1 MRYHDRWNKNRDP
14 VLMQQNMK
22 ITQTTLQKMTEN
34 REKLAVL
41 TCYDATFAAVLEN
54 AGVDVLLV
62 GDSLGNVLHGSDT
75 TLAVSLDDMLYH
87 TRCVARG
94 AGKAFII
101 TDMPF
106 GSYQISPE
114 QAFEN
119 AARIIAAGAQMV
131 KIEGGHVMAGT
142 IQFLT
147 QRGIPV
153 CAHIGLTPQSV
164 HQLGGYKLQGDT
176 EKSSK
181 QLLDDA
187 KILEKSG
194 AALLVMEVVPAK
206 LAKKITQALTI
217 PTIGIGAGADCS
229 GQVLVLHDLLG
240 ISQGKKPR
248 FVKDFMQ
255 DAKNISEAVIHYV
268 QAVKTGQ
275 FPGKEHQF

>member
-1 MRYHDRWNKNRDP
+1 
-14 VLMQQNMK
+14 MK
-22 ITQTTLQKMTEN
+22 ITRTTLQKMTEN
-34 REKLAVL
+34 REKIAVL

-75 TLAVSLDDMLYH
+75 TLAVTLNDMLYH
-87 TRCVARG
+87 THCVARG
-94 AGKAFII
+94 ASKAFIVA
-101 TDMPF
+101 DMPF

-119 AARIIAAGAQMV
+119 ATKIIAAGAQMV
-131 KIEGGHVMAGT
+131 KIEGGHVMADT

-176 EKSSK
+176 EKSAK

-194 AALLVMEVVPAK
+194 AGMLVMEVVPAK
-206 LAKKITQALTI
+206 LAKKVTQALSI
-217 PTIGIGAGADCS
+217 PTIGIGAGPDCS
-229 GQVLVLHDLLG
+229 GQVLVLHDMLG

-248 FVKDFMQ
+248 FVKDFML
-255 DAKNISEAVIHYV
+255 NTNSIHEAVTHYV
-268 QAVKTGQ
+268 QAVKAGQ
-275 FPGKEHQF
+275 FPSKEHQF

>member
-1 MRYHDRWNKNRDP
+1 
-14 VLMQQNMK
+14 MK
-22 ITQTTLQKMTEN
+22 ITRTTLQKMTEN
-34 REKLAVL
+34 REKIAVL

-75 TLAVSLDDMLYH
+75 TLAVTLNDMLYH

-94 AGKAFII
+94 ASKAFIVA
-101 TDMPF
+101 DMPF

-119 AARIIAAGAQMV
+119 ATKIIAAGAQMV
-131 KIEGGHVMAGT
+131 KIEGGHVMADT

-176 EKSSK
+176 EKSAK

-194 AALLVMEVVPAK
+194 AGMLVMEVVPAK
-206 LAKKITQALTI
+206 LAKKVTQALSI
-217 PTIGIGAGADCS
+217 PTIGIGAGPDCS
-229 GQVLVLHDLLG
+229 GQVLVLHDMLG

-248 FVKDFMQ
+248 FVKDFML
-255 DAKNISEAVIHYV
+255 NTNSIHEAVTHYV
-268 QAVKTGQ
+268 QAVKAGQ
-275 FPGKEHQF
+275 FPSKEHQF